1 MIDART
7 KMLTA
12 TISKLYRRGAEGNI
26 RRILQKTHTADIA
39 ALLEALDTE
48 ERLSIF
54 QLVHDLDQKSQIV
67 AYLNEDRQEEILS
80 VLDTAEIEKIVSN
93 MERDDAADLLGHL
106 PDDVSKRI
114 LNAMVQEDS
123 EEVEELMGY
132 PEDSAGGI
140 MSSEVLAMKEEM
152 TVSDVVKAIQKEE
165 EDLIAF
171 YIYVVND
178 SEQLVG
184 VLSLKQLLLSR
195 PSMKLKDIMSTDIIT
210 VALSTNQAEVA
221 RIVERYDFLSLP
233 VVDESNK
240 LVGVITVDD
249 VIDVIREEAEE
260 DFLAMGRAGW
270 TGDADIMGLIKARW
284 PWLVLSFI
292 GSSFCFSLIFFIT
305 FFGQTHLKENL
316 WWLVAAFVPIIL
328 VVGATAGHQSATFAV
343 GILRS
348 RADNNLSPSKHILKE
363 MAVSGLFALVF
374 CSIVVLTG
382 FFVFDLVSL
391 AWILG
396 LSLSFQIIFSVV
408 LGSSIPFLLKRLGL
422 DPTVA
427 SMPLLTAI
435 ADISGITV
443 LFGSS
448 QIFLDTLI

>member
-12 TISKLYRRGAEGNI
+12 TISKLYRRGAESNI
-26 RRILQKTHTADIA
+26 RRILEKTHKADIA
-39 ALLEALDTE
+39 ALLEALETE
-48 ERLSIF
+48 ERLSVF
-54 QLVHDLDQKSQIV
+54 QMIQDVDLKAEIV
-67 AYLNEDRQEEILS
+67 AYLKESAQEEILS
-80 VLDTAEIEKIVSN
+80 VLDTSEVQDIVSK

-140 MSSEVLAMKEEM
+140 MSSEVLAMKEDM
-152 TVSDVVKAIQKEE
+152 SVAQVIGQIQKED
-165 EDLIAF
+165 EDLVAF
-171 YIYVVND
+171 YIYVVNEQ
-178 SEQLVG
+178 EQLVG

-195 PSMKLKDIMSTDIIT
+195 PSAKLKSIMSTDIIT

-233 VVDESNK
+233 VVDESNR

-270 TGDADIMGLIKARW
+270 TGDADFKGLLKARW
-284 PWLVLSFI
+284 PWLTLAFI
-292 GSSFCFSLIFFIT
+292 GASFCFSLIYFIT
-305 FFGQTHLKENL
+305 FFGQPYLKENL
-316 WWLVAAFVPIIL
+316 WWLVAAFVPVIL
-328 VVGATAGHQSATFAV
+328 VMGATAGHQSATFTV
-343 GILRS
+343 GALRTRS
-348 RADNNLSPSKHILKE
+348 DHDIAPMPHILKE
-363 MAVSGLFALVF
+363 VMVGSAFSICFSGLVILVGFTVFGLNQLAL
-374 CSIVVLTG
+374 
-382 FFVFDLVSL
+382 
-391 AWILG
+391 ILG
-396 LSLSFQIIFSVV
+396 LSLGFQIIFSMV
-408 LGSSIPFLLKRLGL
+408 LGSSIPFLLKLMGL

-435 ADISGITV
+435 ADISAITV
-443 LFGSS
+443 LFGAS
-448 QIFLDTLI
+448 QFFLQS